1 MRFAGLLLFFSPL
14 NLNSRNLRHN
24 YFSHQEI
31 KVSNEDG
38 VHWDRHFN
46 NASFQKES
54 SIFWTSL
61 QLEYSLRTTCW
72 LQIWMFFTSLF
83 HITVSKRRNGIPSNK
98 YNSYGCLCE
107 QGIVGEYCEK
117 VNSYFSFALALFSV
131 RRTLMD
137 NLFYK
142 PIKFPFFSKLEVV
155 QEITIRLQVSFFPD
169 LCIYREIWSHPLV
182 LISFWPSAG
191 EKV

>member
-107 QGIVGEYCEK
+107 QGIMGEYCEK

-142 PIKFPFFSKLEVV
+142 PIKFPFFSK
-155 QEITIRLQVSFFPD
+155 P
-169 LCIYREIWSHPLV
+169 WSRARNYNT
-182 LISFWPSAG
+182 SAG
-191 EKV
+191 

>member
-61 QLEYSLRTTCW
+61 RLEYSLRTTCW

-83 HITVSKRRNGIPSNK
+83 HITVSKRRTAFQVTNIILTAVSVNK
-98 YNSYGCLCE
+98 VSWEN
-107 QGIVGEYCEK
+107 IVKK

-142 PIKFPFFSKLEVV
+142 PIKFPFFSK
-155 QEITIRLQVSFFPD
+155 P
-169 LCIYREIWSHPLV
+169 WSRARNYNT
-182 LISFWPSAG
+182 SAG
-191 EKV
+191 